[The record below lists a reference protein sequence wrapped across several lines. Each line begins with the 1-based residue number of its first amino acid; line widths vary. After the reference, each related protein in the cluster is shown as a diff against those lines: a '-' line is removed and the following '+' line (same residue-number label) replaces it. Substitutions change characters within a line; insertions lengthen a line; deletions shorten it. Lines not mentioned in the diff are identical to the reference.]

1 MFKTCVCNQ
10 QTDHPHM
17 LMRMFNIETYQI
29 NIDLQSMGM
38 ENSARLQKEIV
49 FNCLDQFFST
59 KAFDELNCI

>member
-17 LMRMFNIETYQI
+17 LMRMFNIE
-29 NIDLQSMGM
+29 
-38 ENSARLQKEIV
+38 NSARLQKEIV
-49 FNCLDQFFST
+49 FNCLDQFFFT